1 MTENAPIL
9 KIKKRKSKLEAALSN
24 EKKRIKI
31 GCIFAELYAFK
42 PKVAKSG
49 KNLCNNLIIAH
60 AEIVA

>member
-1 MTENAPIL
+1 MTKNAPIL

-31 GCIFAELYAFK
+31 GSIFAELYAFK

-49 KNLCNNLIIAH
+49 KNLCNDLIH
-60 AEIVA
+60 